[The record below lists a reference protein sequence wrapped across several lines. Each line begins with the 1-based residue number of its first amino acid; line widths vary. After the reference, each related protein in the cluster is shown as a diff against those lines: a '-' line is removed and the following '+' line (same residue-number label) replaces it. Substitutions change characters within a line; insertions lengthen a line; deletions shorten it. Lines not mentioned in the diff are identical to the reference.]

1 MTFSGMSAEKAW
13 RSRSCGDGMRGSSS
27 WPAASA
33 GGEDG
38 GAFAAASSSSVLR
51 NSAASGPSRML
62 ALSRLLLAISED
74 LLGEL
79 PIRVCG
85 GALRVV
91 LEHRHALHGRLGE
104 ADGLLDAGR
113 EDLVAEVLLE
123 QLDRLLGMEG
133 AGIH

>member
-1 MTFSGMSAEKAW
+1 MSAENAW
-13 RSRSCGDGMRGSSS
+13 RRRSCGDGIRASSS
-27 WPAASA
+27 EDSAAGVA
-33 GGEDG
+33 GGG
-38 GAFAAASSSSVLR
+38 TAAGSPSSVLR

-79 PIRVCG
+79 PVGVCRH
-85 GALRVV
+85 AVRVV

-123 QLDRLLGMEG
+123 QLDGLLGVEG
-133 AGIH
+133 AGI